1 MSTAPAPAP
10 DTARTA
16 EPTPAPSALG
26 RIAAALTYRD
36 FRVLWF
42 GAFLSTIGTWM
53 QKVAQNWL
61 VLTIT
66 GTSSAFFLGL
76 DSFLGELP
84 ILLLTLVGGVVADRY
99 DRRRLLLT
107 SQYIQMGCG
116 VHAGGARVFQDVVH
130 IWHVLALSVVT
141 GLAQA
146 FGGPAYQSLLPSLV
160 SKDHVPNAIAFNS
173 IQFNLARVIGP
184 LLAGAALAAFGMV
197 ACFGLNGLSFLAVI
211 AAILSLHV
219 RHIPPTAP
227 TRMREEFK
235 SGFEYVREHPALLGL
250 AVLGFAG
257 TFLGN
262 PLLTFLPLF
271 AQNVFHGE
279 VTQYTYLMSSAGAGA
294 VTGALVVA
302 WRGRFPHMGRTVLL
316 MQIVF
321 GVLIDAVR
329 DDAPVLAERR
339 PAVWRR
345 RMHGDGVRDAVVA
358 RSAQCAERDARPR
371 DEHLH
376 GGVPRRDAARQP
388 RRRLARQLRGRTN
401 GPHGE
406 WTAPQRRRR
415 RLPGQESQ
423 DTRALKREYV
433 TGRRGRRCEG
443 PSAEVR
449 ESEGRIEAR
458 ETGPHSRTVAV
469 HRRTPHCRPIGPQDL
484 SYLADPKTNPTDRS
498 IGLYDVP

>member
-1 MSTAPAPAP
+1 
-10 DTARTA
+10 
-16 EPTPAPSALG
+16 
-26 RIAAALTYRD
+26 
-36 FRVLWF
+36 VLWF

-84 ILLLTLVGGVVADRY
+84 ILLLTVVGGVVADRY

-107 SQYIQMGCG
+107 SQYIQMG
-116 VHAGGARVFQDVVH
+116 AAFTLAALVFSGQVH
-130 IWHVLALSVVT
+130 IWHVLMLSVVT

-184 LLAGAALAAFGMV
+184 LFAGAALATFGMV

-219 RHIPPTAP
+219 RHIPPAAP
-227 TRMREEFK
+227 KRMRDEFR
-235 SGFEYVREHPALLGL
+235 SGYQYVREHPALLGL

-262 PLLTFLPLF
+262 PLLTFLPVF
-271 AQNVFHGE
+271 AQNVLHGE

-294 VTGALVVA
+294 VAGALVVA

-316 MQIVF
+316 IQIVF
-321 GVLIDAVR
+321 GALMILFAMTRVFWLNAVLLFGAGACMVMVFATLSSLVQLN
-329 DDAPVLAERR
+329 APNE
-339 PAVWRR
+339 
-345 RMHGDGVRDAVVA
+345 M
-358 RSAQCAERDARPR
+358 
-371 DEHLH
+371 
-376 GGVPRRDAARQP
+376 
-388 RRRLARQLRGRTN
+388 RGRVMSLYMVAFRGGMPLGSLAGGWLANITGAPTVLTVN
-401 GPHGE
+401 G
-406 WTAPQRRRR
+406 
-415 RLPGQESQ
+415 LLLS
-423 DTRALKREYV
+423 
-433 TGRRGRRCEG
+433 
-443 PSAEVR
+443 
-449 ESEGRIEAR
+449 
-458 ETGPHSRTVAV
+458 TVAV
-469 HRRTPHCRPIGPQDL
+469 AFLVKGRRIREL
-484 SYLADPKTNPTDRS
+484 
-498 IGLYDVP
+498 